1 MKKLKKLSKFFGETF
16 RNLGV
21 GVMVGSLILSI
32 SSSIPRNTLMYLF
45 FLGVAFVVIGS
56 ILYLYGE

>member
-1 MKKLKKLSKFFGETF
+1 MSKLKKLSKFFGETF

-32 SSSIPRNTLMYLF
+32 SSSIPEETLSKLF
-45 FLGVAFVVIGS
+45 FLGVAFVIVGA